1 LKISFLVQYSSKQD
15 VRNYINIDSN
25 LAIGKGL
32 SVDIAVKK
40 DNAILENLDEGD
52 DFFNNKFL

>member
-15 VRNYINIDSN
+15 VRNYINIGSN

-32 SVDIAVKK
+32 SVDIAVNK

>member
-1 LKISFLVQYSSKQD
+1 LFSKQD
-15 VRNYINIDSN
+15 VRNYINIGSN

-32 SVDIAVKK
+32 SVDIAVNK

>member
-1 LKISFLVQYSSKQD
+1 MKISFLVQYSSKQD

>member
-1 LKISFLVQYSSKQD
+1 MKISFLVQYSSKQD

-32 SVDIAVKK
+32 SVDIAEKK